1 MVKATENQL
10 SIVEQL
16 KGVLTD
22 IKDKINKGG
31 ISNTVF
37 GELSTNAKVIQD
49 KLNELLQKKGLLT
62 QSDIN
67 DAYVV
72 LQEQQKKVLEQQS
85 KKEAS
90 RVAIYVLV
98 GVLLIGG
105 IYIYTKRKK

>member
-1 MVKATENQL
+1 MANTTENQL

-31 ISNTVF
+31 ISSTVF

-49 KLNELLQKKGLLT
+49 KLNEVLQKRGVLT

-67 DAYVV
+67 DAYMV
-72 LQEQQKKVLEQQS
+72 LQEQQKKMLEQQS

-90 RVAIYVLV
+90 RVAIYVLL
-98 GVLLIGG
+98 GVILIGG
-105 IYIYTKRKK
+105 IYIYSNRKK

>member
-31 ISNTVF
+31 ISTVVF

-49 KLNELLQKKGLLT
+49 KLNELLQKRGILT

-67 DAYVV
+67 DAYIV
-72 LQEQQKKVLEQQS
+72 LQEQQKKILEQQS

-90 RVAIYVLV
+90 RLATYFVV

-105 IYIYTKRKK
+105 IYLYTKRKK

>member
-1 MVKATENQL
+1 MANTTENQL

-31 ISNTVF
+31 ISSTVF

-49 KLNELLQKKGLLT
+49 KLNEVLQKRGVLT

-67 DAYVV
+67 DAYMV
-72 LQEQQKKVLEQQS
+72 LQEQQKKILEQQS

-90 RVAIYVLV
+90 NVAIYVLL
-98 GVLLIGG
+98 GVVLIGG
-105 IYIYTKRKK
+105 IYIYSKRKK

>member
-1 MVKATENQL
+1 MGKATENQL
-10 SIVEQL
+10 SIVDQL

-31 ISNTVF
+31 VTTTVF
-37 GELSTNAKVIQD
+37 GELSNNAKVIQD
-49 KLNELLQKKGLLT
+49 KLNEILQKKGVLT

-72 LQEQQKKVLEQQS
+72 LQEQQKKLLEQQS
-85 KKEAS
+85 KKESS
-90 RVAIYVLV
+90 RLATYFVI